1 MSATISNFH
10 HFTQASIET
19 FNEEIQVGR
28 LSPSMDKPA
37 VTIHDNVFKIELR
50 RQVIGDIWTNNGE
63 YKARWLAKITYKYL
77 KDGHADKVV
86 YAISRS
92 VCGGSMRRKAYDEI
106 ELFAI
111 RNLSMKSVC
120 NDANVYDYQYM
131 KRLVQTA
138 ATLTQ
143 QGEKDLLGN
152 VVRFVLNSAVEAKI
166 NKTMSDDTYYW
177 LMAELNTVIAKCINR
192 M

>member
-1 MSATISNFH
+1 MLAATINFH

-19 FNEEIQVGR
+19 FNEEIQSGR
-28 LSPSMDKPA
+28 LSPSMGKPA

-50 RQVIGDIWTNNGE
+50 RQVISDVWANGGE

-77 KDGHADKVV
+77 RDGHADKVM

-92 VCGGSMRRKAYDEI
+92 VCGGSMRKKAYDEI

-111 RNLSMKSVC
+111 RNMSMKSVC

-138 ATLTQ
+138 ATLTR

-152 VVRFVLNSAVEAKI
+152 MVQFVLNSAVEAKI
-166 NKTMSDDTYYW
+166 NRTMSDDAYYW
-177 LMAELNTVIAKCINR
+177 LMTELNAVIAKSINR